1 MIQIIGVAG
10 MPEVQAGD
18 DLVGLTLEA
27 LLRAQR
33 PHQPGQDGP
42 GTQVNQV
49 GDAGETGQPVR
60 DGDVAVFTSKIVS
73 KAEGRTVLLE
83 TVTPSA
89 LAASWAAEH
98 GKDARHVEVVLREAS
113 RIVRMDRGVLIAE
126 TRHGFICANAGVDAS
141 NAAGSGQLLLLPEDP
156 DASAQRLRAAF
167 AARTG
172 IDVAV
177 VISDTFGRPWRLGQT
192 NVAIGAS
199 GIQAIRSYIG
209 THDPAGRVLHAT
221 AIAVVD
227 ELAAA
232 AELAMG
238 KLDRVPVALLRG
250 YDYPRVEAGAPDFGA
265 ARLVR
270 QAPLDL
276 FR

>member
-1 MIQIIGVAG
+1 VIQIIGVAG
-10 MPEVQAGD
+10 MPEIQAGD
-18 DLVGLTLEA
+18 DLVGLALEA
-27 LLRAQR
+27 LLRDQRDHR
-33 PHQPGQDGP
+33 PHTPGQDDV
-42 GTQVNQV
+42 GTPVDHV
-49 GDAGETGQPVR
+49 GETGRLIR
-60 DGDVAVFTSKIVS
+60 DGDVVVFTSKIVS
-73 KAEGRTVLLE
+73 KAEGRTVQLE
-83 TVTPSA
+83 SVTPSA

-141 NAAGSGQLLLLPEDP
+141 NAAANGQLLLLPEDP
-156 DASAQRLRAAF
+156 DASARRLRAAF
-167 AARTG
+167 TTRAG
-172 IDVAV
+172 VDVAV

-199 GIQAIRSYIG
+199 GIHAIRSYIG
-209 THDPAGRVLHAT
+209 NHDPTGRVLHAT

-250 YDYPRVEAGAPDFGA
+250 YNYPRVDAGDPDLGA

-270 QAPLDL
+270 QATLDL